1 MKESVTPE
9 RIDGYHLPG
18 LAAPRVTSWSFGGG
32 VVPAIE
38 LRAPLLNPALIG
50 RLVDNL
56 LEAREQHLQAR
67 PVLEIVRAIGAVAER
82 LLDTH
87 DPLRRKAVLA
97 LRGVT
102 GMSAPMAELIL
113 DGMATDWREPALAR
127 LLEVEF
133 GSPAALD
140 TFVPRAG
147 SAARTRVY
155 GPELTVHVFSGNVP
169 GVSVTSMIR
178 SLLLKSAALG
188 KTAAGEPVL
197 APLFARA
204 LAEQDPGIGA
214 CLAVTYWAGGDES
227 LEAAAL
233 ARADAVI
240 AYGGSEAV
248 ESLRRRVPEGARF
261 IGYGHRASFGVI
273 AREALHSAGAAEL
286 AHAAAL
292 AVATFDQQGCVS
304 PHLFYV
310 EEGGETTAREW
321 AELLAAAMGALEET
335 LPRGVLAPG
344 ESAAIRQARAEAEF
358 GQLAGRGHE
367 LHASPATTA
376 WTVIFD
382 PEPGFTPSCLNRLVR
397 VKSVAT
403 LDDIAEQVRPLSS
416 VLQTVGVAGPDE
428 RIVRLAEQLGRF
440 GASRISPIAS
450 MAWPPPQWHHDGR
463 PPLADLARWCD
474 LG

>member
-155 GPELTVHVFSGNVP
+155 GSELTVHV
-169 GVSVTSMIR
+169 
-178 SLLLKSAALG
+178 
-188 KTAAGEPVL
+188 
-197 APLFARA
+197 
-204 LAEQDPGIGA
+204 
-214 CLAVTYWAGGDES
+214 
-227 LEAAAL
+227 
-233 ARADAVI
+233 
-240 AYGGSEAV
+240 
-248 ESLRRRVPEGARF
+248 F